1 MSTHPAVDI
10 ATAKSAV
17 VIQDRPLVPL
27 SSWLTDAM
35 AHCAD
40 TGQAFQILTPHDAR
54 ITLPLRLAMGGP
66 RTRWVVQEPD
76 DGYFDGFTGFPLTW
90 DGAEFV
96 PADAAKAGPS
106 GTFLR
111 EEPGE
116 RGHHLLVGLRVVHD
130 AAPGLELGA
139 VAEDL
144 AHALAGTAPRAW
156 GTAEPALSRWSPS
169 ELTDLCRRRSPRSTS
184 LVFMGPHGPAAAA
197 PPFGGTLR
205 VTRVTS
211 GVKEAVTF
219 AIALPAGA
227 EPPLEE
233 LEELAGRYARTGILR
248 TLNVQWTPALPD
260 LTYPSR
266 AIGVPV
272 PLALGVGPEGAAE
285 IGTGRA
291 SVPGADAK
299 EIGDPAAPGLW
310 FVLADGDGTGAWS
323 RFRDLMDHLAGP
335 GGAAARRG

>member
-40 TGQAFQILTPHDAR
+40 SGQAFQILTPHDAR
-54 ITLPLRLAMGGP
+54 ITLPLRLALGGP

-76 DGYFDGFTGFPLTW
+76 DGYFDGFTGFPLAW

-96 PADAAKAGPS
+96 LAGKAKEGPS
-106 GTFLR
+106 ETFLR
-111 EEPGE
+111 EVPDEL
-116 RGHHLLVGLRVVHD
+116 GHHLIVGLRVVHE
-130 AAPGLELGA
+130 ATVGLELGA
-139 VAEDL
+139 VTEDL
-144 AHALAGTAPRAW
+144 ARALAGTAPRSW

-184 LVFMGPHGPAAAA
+184 LVFMGPHGTTAAA
-197 PPFGGTLR
+197 PPFGGTAR
-205 VTRVTS
+205 VSRVTS
-211 GVKEAVTF
+211 GVKETITF
-219 AIALPAGA
+219 AVACPAGE
-227 EPPLEE
+227 EPPLDE
-233 LEELAGRYARTGILR
+233 LEALADRHARTGILR

-266 AIGVPV
+266 AIGVPS
-272 PLALGVGPEGAAE
+272 PLALGIGPEGAAE
-285 IGTGRA
+285 TGIEHALAAEVTGKKIGG
-291 SVPGADAK
+291 S
-299 EIGDPAAPGLW
+299 AAPGLW
-310 FVLADGDGTGAWS
+310 YVLAGDDAAWP
-323 RFRDLMDHLAGP
+323 RFRGLMDHLTGGGP
-335 GGAAARRG
+335 